1 LIWYRDYSIQ
11 ATKSRRGERKEVLHR
26 REKERVPDGTSF
38 KSRTALSNNLLS
50 VFLASLSLSLSR
62 EFLNNRERE
71 KESPPSSE
79 EGVKWGEQQQQL
91 DLIIRPTTHATSIV
105 SPKSTQQA
113 LLKAPPP

>member
-1 LIWYRDYSIQ
+1 VIT
-11 ATKSRRGERKEVLHR
+11 ASRQQKVGEGRERKSCIEER
-26 REKERVPDGTSF
+26 ERVPDGTSF

-113 LLKAPPP
+113 LLKAPPPLR